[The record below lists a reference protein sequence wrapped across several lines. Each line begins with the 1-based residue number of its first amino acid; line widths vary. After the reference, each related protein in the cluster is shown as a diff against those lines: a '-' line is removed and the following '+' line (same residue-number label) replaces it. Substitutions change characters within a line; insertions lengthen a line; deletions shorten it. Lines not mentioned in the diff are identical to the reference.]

1 MKRLLFAGLAAAGL
15 GLFAPVAVQAEITI
29 AVAGPMTGGEA
40 TFGAQFKAG
49 AEMAIK
55 DINAKGGVLG
65 QKLKLEIADDACDPK
80 QAKAVAEKLA
90 GMKVPFVAGHFCSG
104 SSIPASSV
112 YNDEGI
118 VQISPASTNPKY
130 TDERPGPFSFRVCGR
145 DDQQGGVA
153 GAYLAKNFAGKNV
166 AIVDDKSAYGKGL
179 ADETRKAFN
188 AAGGKEVLNDTITKG
203 EKDFSALVSKLK
215 QANVDVLYF
224 GGYHSEAG
232 LIVRQMRDQGLKTIL
247 VGGDALVTQ
256 EFWQITGDAGE
267 GTLMTFSPD
276 ARKLESA
283 AELVKRF
290 RAANIEPEGYVLYT
304 YAAIETWAQ
313 AAEKAKSVKGEDVVK
328 VLNDGEFN
336 TVIGKYKFDNKGDPD
351 LPPYAFYKWSKGT
364 YAQLD

>member
-1 MKRLLFAGLAAAGL
+1 
-15 GLFAPVAVQAEITI
+15 
-29 AVAGPMTGGEA
+29 MT
-40 TFGAQFKAG
+40 
-49 AEMAIK
+49 
-55 DINAKGGVLG
+55 
-65 QKLKLEIADDACDPK
+65 
-80 QAKAVAEKLA
+80 
-90 GMKVPFVAGHFCSG
+90 S
-104 SSIPASSV
+104 
-112 YNDEGI
+112 
-118 VQISPASTNPKY
+118 
-130 TDERPGPFSFRVCGR
+130 RPTAR
-145 DDQQGGVA
+145 A
-153 GAYLAKNFAGKNV
+153 
-166 AIVDDKSAYGKGL
+166 L

-215 QANVDVLYF
+215 QANADVLYF

-232 LIVRQMRDQGLKTIL
+232 LIVRQMRDQGLKTVL

-336 TVIGKYKFDNKGDPD
+336 TVIGKYKFDKKGDPD

-364 YAQLD
+364 YAQID